1 LESEKRSDSPR
12 DTISL
17 KLCRTSRPAST
28 FGQEQAAAL
37 VTVAP
42 KQKRSLNPN
51 CKVKEQVSSNTI
63 VRAAYMI
70 KHRDIGFGKPSAPT
84 LSNCV
89 APEHIN
95 RIVAPPHGSGRLV
108 AGMALPDLSRSDKLE
123 VGGTIPIRT

>member
-17 KLCRTSRPAST
+17 KQCRTSRPAST

-70 KHRDIGFGKPSAPT
+70 KHRDIGFGKPSAPIDQPAWERRPARPSQEPKCHYGGLPKPGWQIDRGRHISVRKT
-84 LSNCV
+84 
-89 APEHIN
+89 PE
-95 RIVAPPHGSGRLV
+95 
-108 AGMALPDLSRSDKLE
+108 
-123 VGGTIPIRT
+123 